1 MAKIKIRFDVNEIE
15 IDSRDFYLD
24 NQTVGSVIENLTKH
38 IHENVANVSYMNKA
52 ETDTRSDPE
61 QGQPKSVDGLD
72 SLEEAE
78 VFEPEFNEP
87 QPIEYNQIQA
97 KLKILDTDRFFD
109 LPRTVTETVQRLRDH
124 GWLASSLDVSKALAK
139 MACGKEILKNFEDDR
154 TYYTTRNPLLAA

>member
-38 IHENVANVSYMNKA
+38 IENVANVSYKNKPA
-52 ETDTRSDPE
+52 TAQSEPE
-61 QGQPKSVDGLD
+61 QSQPKPVDGLD

-78 VFEPEFNEP
+78 VFEPELDEP
-87 QPIEYNQIQA
+87 QPIEYDQIQA
-97 KLKILDTDRFFD
+97 KLRILENDRFFD
-109 LPRTVTETVQRLRDH
+109 GPRTVTDTVQQLRSL

-139 MACGKEILKNFEDDR
+139 MACGREILKNSENDR
-154 TYYTTRNPLLAA
+154 TYYTTRNPLLTA